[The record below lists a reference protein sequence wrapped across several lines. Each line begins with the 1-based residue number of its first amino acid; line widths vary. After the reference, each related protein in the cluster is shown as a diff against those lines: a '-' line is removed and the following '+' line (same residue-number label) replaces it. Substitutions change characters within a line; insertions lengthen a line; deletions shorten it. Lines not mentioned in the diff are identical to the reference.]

1 MMFRQYEIPIL
12 VFKDVFGD
20 FTFNLTYTNDPNN
33 RYYYSAR
40 STVYTANYPEDIIIN
55 NTELNKTD
63 YLTKKV
69 NDTDTATFTNI
80 DDSTWF
86 NGSILNYTLDG
97 EKCPECNK
105 KIKIIN
111 HVEEERVLLGVN
123 HMSDYTFAPDG
134 GYIQQFQSIIKMR
147 HNGSIH
153 QFVNFP
159 SALDGESC
167 MLVEHSWIYDYT
179 LSACKNQERD
189 KVEVLLYLTVYSAS
203 KPFVNGPYPSSA
215 KHVTSMHVME

>member
-12 VFKDVFGD
+12 VFKDVFGN

-33 RYYYSAR
+33 RFYYSAQ

-69 NDTDTATFTNI
+69 NDTDTSTFTNI

-86 NGSILNYTLDG
+86 NGSIINYTLDG
-97 EKCPECNK
+97 EKCLECNK
-105 KIKIIN
+105 KIKVIN
-111 HVEEERVLLGVN
+111 HIEEERVLLGAL
-123 HMSDYTFAPDG
+123 HMSDYTFARDG
-134 GYIQQFQSIIKMR
+134 GYIQQYQSIIKMK
-147 HNGSIH
+147 HNGSID

-159 SALDGESC
+159 SAIDGESC
-167 MLVEHSWIYDYT
+167 MLVQHSWIYDYT
-179 LSACKNQERD
+179 LSACKNQQRD